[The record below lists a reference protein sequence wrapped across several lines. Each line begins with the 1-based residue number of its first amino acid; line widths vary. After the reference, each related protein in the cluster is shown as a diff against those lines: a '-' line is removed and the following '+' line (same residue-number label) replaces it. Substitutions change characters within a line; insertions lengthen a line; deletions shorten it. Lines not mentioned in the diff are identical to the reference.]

1 MKGPV
6 RIVLRRPDGR
16 HIAFRYTN
24 CTAVLHVVPVN
35 DGTVYVIGE
44 PEGAS
49 YEWAFATPEGVASHS
64 DVGYGFA
71 EIALRDGLIAALGL
85 PDAAM

>member
-1 MKGPV
+1 MKGAIQ
-6 RIVLRRPDGR
+6 IVVSRPDGR
-16 HIAFRYTN
+16 RIGFRYTN

-35 DGTVYVIGE
+35 AGTVYVIGE

-49 YEWAFATPEGVASHS
+49 YEWAFVTPEGLASHS

-71 EIALRDGLIAALGL
+71 EFALRDGLIAALGL
-85 PDAAM
+85 PDGPL